1 MTSIKD
7 FRKTLVAELQKYSRV
22 LGKDVEKASKE
33 IAQQASKDVKKESR
47 KLTGDYKKG
56 WGVIQEKNGNYIVR
70 NRTDYGLTHLLEK
83 GHVLKDGTG
92 RKIGDSPAYPHI
104 KPAEEK
110 AIKEFEKRIE
120 EIARGR

>member
-7 FRKTLVAELQKYSRV
+7 FNKTLMKQLQTYSKV
-22 LGKDVEKASKE
+22 LGSEVQQVAKE
-33 IAQQASKDVKKESR
+33 LAQEASKDVKRDSPQSDTKR
-47 KLTGDYKKG
+47 KGTYKKD
-56 WGVIQEKNGNYIVR
+56 WGIQKVDDGYVVR
-70 NRTDYGLTHLLEK
+70 NKKEYRLTHLLEK
-83 GHVLKDGTG
+83 GHVTRDGKSRT
-92 RKIGDSPAYPHI
+92 KAQPHI

>member
-7 FRKTLVAELQKYSRV
+7 FNKALMKQLQTYSKV
-22 LGKDVEKASKE
+22 LGSEVQQVSKE
-33 IAQQASKDVKKESR
+33 IAQEASKDVKKESP

-56 WGVIQEKNGNYIVR
+56 WGVVQDKNGNYIVR
-70 NRTDYGLTHLLEK
+70 NRTDYGLTHLLEN
-83 GHVLKDGTG
+83 GHVLRDGTG
-92 RKIGDSPAYPHI
+92 RKTGETGAYPHI
-104 KPAEEK
+104 KPAELE